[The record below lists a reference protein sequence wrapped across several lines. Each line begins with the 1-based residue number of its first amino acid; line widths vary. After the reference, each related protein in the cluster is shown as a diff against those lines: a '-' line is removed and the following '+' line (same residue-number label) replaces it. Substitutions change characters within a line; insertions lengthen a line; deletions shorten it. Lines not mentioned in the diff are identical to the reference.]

1 MVATLSS
8 APGTSPVSS
17 PIRTR
22 SISNFGNNPLRASG
36 SAIDLPSVTA
46 SRVVMMASLMITF
59 GTTSE
64 VILNAVSTGTPLV
77 SSVDN
82 VRAN

>member
-1 MVATLSS
+1 
-8 APGTSPVSS
+8 
-17 PIRTR
+17 
-22 SISNFGNNPLRASG
+22 
-36 SAIDLPSVTA
+36 
-46 SRVVMMASLMITF
+46 MMASLMITF